1 MAVNRRRLTDA
12 NVARL
17 APAAREY
24 TIWDTNHA
32 GLGLRVR
39 PSGHR
44 SYVYRRK
51 GQNSARRITLGP
63 ASLMSVE
70 DARGKCLAIE
80 TGARSDRP
88 ERGAVPTL
96 HEFVTG
102 PGGACFDRC
111 KPSTRKAVARVFNAR
126 LFPAF
131 GSFPLDRITRDG
143 VARWFD
149 EYSRYAPSG
158 ANHALSLLRQ
168 VLSYAIDCG
177 HLQTNPARSV
187 KRNPSPKRIRFLSH
201 DEIRR
206 LHQTLNRQ
214 VRERPSRARQ
224 ADVIRL
230 LLLTGCRRGEILTL
244 RWHDLDGDTLN
255 LRDAKTGPRR
265 VFLNAP
271 ARTILEHQPR
281 SESVYVFPS
290 RSNPKR
296 PLSRNLPLWCS
307 VREEAGIE
315 DVRLH
320 DLRHTFASHAV
331 LRGIPLPVVSRLL
344 GHKRPSMTLR
354 YAHVGDRETEAA
366 AERIGAAIA
375 RAIGGDEANSS
386 D

>member
-1 MAVNRRRLTDA
+1 MAVYRRRLTDA

-51 GQNSARRITLGP
+51 GQNSARRIALGP
-63 ASLMSVE
+63 ASLMSIE

-102 PGGACFDRC
+102 PGRACFDRC

-131 GSFPLDRITRDG
+131 GSFPLDRITRAG

-149 EYSRYAPSG
+149 EYSRTAPSG

-168 VLSYAIDCG
+168 VLNYAIDCG

-206 LHQTLNRQ
+206 PRKTPRQ
-214 VRERPSRARQ
+214 SRDRM
-224 ADVIRL
+224 DPVLWRL
-230 LLLTGCRRGEILTL
+230 RVASRKRRGNDSSTECVWDA
-244 RWHDLDGDTLN
+244 WHLGVTFSCM
-255 LRDAKTGPRR
+255 
-265 VFLNAP
+265 V
-271 ARTILEHQPR
+271 LE
-281 SESVYVFPS
+281 E
-290 RSNPKR
+290 NK
-296 PLSRNLPLWCS
+296 
-307 VREEAGIE
+307 
-315 DVRLH
+315 
-320 DLRHTFASHAV
+320 
-331 LRGIPLPVVSRLL
+331 
-344 GHKRPSMTLR
+344 
-354 YAHVGDRETEAA
+354 
-366 AERIGAAIA
+366 ERI
-375 RAIGGDEANSS
+375 S
-386 D
+386 